1 MIHHHHPHSTN
12 VQHILNNTS
21 ASLNIFLGIR
31 EQNVTFC
38 IDISGSMYSTLN
50 TIKEQLIQYLLE
62 QSLVTRFN
70 LNRLFNLI
78 AFSSEVY
85 PWSNGVVLWNTA
97 TVNSCLD
104 WIKDLETKTGTNTL
118 DALMTAFQ
126 DERTHAVCL
135 VTDDISDQD
144 AFTVLNQVS
153 LVAKGRPVHCIYVT
167 VSDREREHEDKAAI
181 EFLQNLATITK
192 GSFKIVTVGRY
203 GVERI
208 TPIYCFDPSTVV
220 ECVNAL
226 QFHTP
231 CETQHQHRH
240 NHLHHLDIQLATNNL
255 FSQPSRVSELG
266 NFVYPTLHSQ
276 PRVLLTN
283 DGRIP
288 MCSMA
293 WSRFRPIRLFHD
305 GTVCGITT
313 NSSTHMGLDKDIAY
327 TPDIEQ
333 LLKNKIVIARSTLD
347 GYYYKGKVLS
357 QVDNFLFNIFLNTV
371 M

>member
-1 MIHHHHPHSTN
+1 MIHHHHNHNPHATN
-12 VQHILNNTS
+12 IHHILNNTS

-144 AFTVLNQVS
+144 AYTVLNQVS

-181 EFLQNLATITK
+181 EFLQNLATITR
-192 GSFKIVTVGRY
+192 GSFKIVTVGRQ

-208 TPIYCFDPSTVV
+208 TPIYCFDPCAVV
-220 ECVNAL
+220 ECASAL
-226 QFHTP
+226 KFHTDT
-231 CETQHQHRH
+231 CNETQHQ
-240 NHLHHLDIQLATNNL
+240 LHHLDVPVTTTAVSR
-255 FSQPSRVSELG
+255 FSDLG
-266 NFVYPTLHSQ
+266 NFVYPTVHTQ

-288 MCSMA
+288 MCSVA
-293 WSRFRPIRLFHD
+293 WSRFRPIRLFYD
-305 GTVCGITT
+305 GTVCGLNA
-313 NSSTHMGLDKDIAY
+313 NSSTHMALDKDIAY
-327 TPDIEQ
+327 TADIEQ

-347 GYYYKGKVLS
+347 GFYYKGKVLN
-357 QVDNFLFNIFLNTV
+357 QVD
-371 M
+371 